1 MATQSDYGYMLD
13 NSIRSFVSK
22 EEMLTDVD
30 IRGIKDHRPREMME
44 NPNSFAL
51 LFQEN
56 YKCNNKN
63 PRGRVFDYRFGGQ
76 NSRFNRLQKE
86 KKLQYQKFRRRV
98 ELEKKRLKKGDK
110 KDDGD
115 DSDNDKNDKKIQ
127 HFKTNIDGSIDT
139 LPQAPLSSFLNL
151 YPMWWTSTQEQVDET
166 PQRMEGGVVL
176 NDFYKDME
184 NAVNKNKINN
194 DFTISKQRIQDGVPH
209 PDKNE

>member
-63 PRGRVFDYRFGGQ
+63 PRSRVFDYRFGGQ
-76 NSRFNRLQKE
+76 NSRFNRLHKE
-86 KKLQYQKFRRRV
+86 KKLQYQEFRRRV

-115 DSDNDKNDKKIQ
+115 DSDNDKNDRKIQ

>member
-13 NSIRSFVSK
+13 NSIRSFVGK

-44 NPNSFAL
+44 NPNFFAL

-56 YKCNNKN
+56 YKCNNKY
-63 PRGRVFDYRFGGQ
+63 PRDRVFDYRFGGQ

-86 KKLQYQKFRRRV
+86 KELQYQEFRRRV
-98 ELEKKRLKKGDK
+98 VLEKKRLKKGDK

-115 DSDNDKNDKKIQ
+115 DSDNDKNDRKIQ

-139 LPQAPLSSFLNL
+139 LPQSPLSSFPNL
-151 YPMWWTSTQEQVDET
+151 YPMWGTSTQEEVDET

-176 NDFYKDME
+176 NDFYEDIE

-194 DFTISKQRIQDGVPH
+194 DFTIRKQRIQDGVPH
-209 PDKNE
+209 HDKNE